1 MHHRV
6 IIPDNR
12 GNARGNA
19 HLVNASVRP
28 VQLAAII
35 TTSNGG
41 WLGSFCQPPVGIV
54 FGCNSR
60 SVLTSENPVS
70 MPICDSLHFT
80 TLCELDGVAW

>member
-54 FGCNSR
+54 LVVIRDLS
-60 SVLTSENPVS
+60 LPVKT
-70 MPICDSLHFT
+70 PSLCPFVIRYI
-80 TLCELDGVAW
+80 LLPYVNWMV